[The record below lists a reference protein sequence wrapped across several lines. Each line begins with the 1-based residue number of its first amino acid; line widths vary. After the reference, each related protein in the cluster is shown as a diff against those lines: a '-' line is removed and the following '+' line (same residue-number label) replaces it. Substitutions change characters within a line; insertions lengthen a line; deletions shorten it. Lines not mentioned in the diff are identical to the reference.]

1 MLGAYVRK
9 DRDPQPPVDFVFK
22 AACLDPT
29 IVEQIMLILNPF
41 SVQIIRHILFRE
53 GESGRY
59 AHTLSVFQYMVKTIA
74 NCMP

>member
-29 IVEQIMLILNPF
+29 ILEQIMLILNPF

-53 GESGRY
+53 GNL
-59 AHTLSVFQYMVKTIA
+59 AVTLILFLCFSIW
-74 NCMP
+74 